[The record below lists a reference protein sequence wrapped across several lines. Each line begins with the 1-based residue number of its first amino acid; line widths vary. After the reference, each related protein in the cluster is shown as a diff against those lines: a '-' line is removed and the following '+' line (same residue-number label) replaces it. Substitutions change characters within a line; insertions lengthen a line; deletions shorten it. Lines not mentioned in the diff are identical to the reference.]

1 MSKAP
6 QIISL
11 PPKFLSP
18 RHSPGSSSVPSLIS
32 YCPTP
37 SQRSGGSLSG
47 LSAYVEEAIEA
58 SIEEDDTMR
67 EDLSGIDQAFVEESS
82 ESYQHFSSELRTA
95 KAELVQLCRE
105 NKQLHLQIESQEQ
118 QIRALHV
125 LYKHQAQSLHKE
137 LADLR
142 TAATRAKLSTL
153 DEDWQTKPTIETE
166 EFTGLGEGRGTCC
179 VLS

>member
-1 MSKAP
+1 MSKTP
-6 QIISL
+6 QILPL

-18 RHSPGSSSVPSLIS
+18 RHSPGGSSVPSLVS
-32 YCPTP
+32 YCATP
-37 SQRSGGSLSG
+37 SQHSGCSLSG
-47 LSAYVEEAIEA
+47 LSAYIEEAIE
-58 SIEEDDTMR
+58 EDETIR
-67 EDLSGIDQAFVEESS
+67 EDLSGRGQVILEENS
-82 ESYQHFSSELRTA
+82 EFYQHFSSELRTA

-118 QIRALHV
+118 QIKDLHV
-125 LYKHQAQSLHKE
+125 LYKHQAQVLRRE

-142 TAATRAKLSTL
+142 VAVTRAKLSTR

-166 EFTGLGEGRGTCC
+166 EFTGQGEARGNCC